1 MLKIAKPEGT
11 KTAQPAKKIYV
22 TPRLLTHGDVT
33 RLTNH
38 DHDHRPHHHGD
49 GPESELS

>member
-1 MLKIAKPEGT
+1 MLKIAKPERS
-11 KTAQPAKKIYV
+11 KTLEPTKKIYV
-22 TPRLLTHGDVT
+22 TPRLVTHGDVA

-38 DHDHRPHHHGD
+38 DHKPHHHGD